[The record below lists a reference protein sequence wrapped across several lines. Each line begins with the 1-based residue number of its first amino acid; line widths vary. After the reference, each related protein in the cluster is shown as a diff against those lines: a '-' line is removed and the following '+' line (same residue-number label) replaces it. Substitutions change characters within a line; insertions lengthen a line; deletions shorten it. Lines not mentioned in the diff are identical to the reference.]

1 MLEEEMSKA
10 VLEFID
16 LKLSPVL
23 ERLEKFE
30 RMEFSGKEDFEK
42 SCLATREKDAQV
54 FSADKAN
61 LDRKFADVE
70 KKFLVTARLIE
81 SVMDAVEKT
90 SPAKKCEAD
99 IKGIQLLKGE
109 LKT

>member
-1 MLEEEMSKA
+1 MGKA
-10 VLEFID
+10 VLEIID
-16 LKLSPVL
+16 LKLSPIL
-23 ERLEKFE
+23 ERLEKLE
-30 RMEFSGKEDFEK
+30 RMEFLSREDFGK
-42 SCLATREKDAQV
+42 SCLATGEKDAQV

-81 SVMDAVEKT
+81 SVMDTVEKI

-109 LKT
+109 SQ

>member
-16 LKLSPVL
+16 LKLSPI
-23 ERLEKFE
+23 LEKL
-30 RMEFSGKEDFEK
+30 EK
-42 SCLATREKDAQV
+42 SESYLKALNDWRAELRTWLDNWR
-54 FSADKAN
+54 AD
-61 LDRKFADVE
+61 LDSKTADVE

-81 SVMDAVEKT
+81 SVMNTVEKI
-90 SPAKKCEAD
+90 SPARKCEAD

-109 LKT
+109 LKEQ

>member
-1 MLEEEMSKA
+1 MGKA
-10 VLEFID
+10 VLEIID
-16 LKLSPVL
+16 LKLSPI
-23 ERLEKFE
+23 LEKLEKLE
-30 RMEFSGKEDFEK
+30 RMEFSSREDFGK

-61 LDRKFADVE
+61 FDRKFADVE

-99 IKGIQLLKGE
+99 KKGIQLLKGE
-109 LKT
+109 LKEP